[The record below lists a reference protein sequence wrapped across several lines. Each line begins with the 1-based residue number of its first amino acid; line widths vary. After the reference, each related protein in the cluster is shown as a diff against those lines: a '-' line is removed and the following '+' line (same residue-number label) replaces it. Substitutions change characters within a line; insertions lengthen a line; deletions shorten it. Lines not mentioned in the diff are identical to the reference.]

1 MGANSCLNNNEK
13 EQTMTSAKSISA
25 LRQRMLDDMTMRK
38 LTPQTQTQ
46 YLRAVRRLAKY
57 LGRSPDQADAEDL
70 RRFQLHLVEQGTAST
85 TLNATITGLRFF
97 FEVTL
102 GSPQRMA
109 KMSPVREPRKLP
121 VVLSAEEVTRLLD
134 AAPNLKARAALSV
147 AYGAGLRAAEV
158 VSLKVGDIDSERML
172 IRVEQGKGCKDRYAM
187 LSPTLLALLRH
198 WYQEARAAGK
208 MLPGGWLFPGLN
220 PVDPLSKRQLN
231 RLFHAAAD
239 AAGLNKRASLHTLRH
254 SFATHLLEQKTDIR
268 IIQVLL
274 GHKKLETTALYSQV
288 ATKTLREVKSPLDAL
303 PLRGSELTG

>member
-1 MGANSCLNNNEK
+1 
-13 EQTMTSAKSISA
+13 
-25 LRQRMLDDMTMRK
+25 MLDEMRMRK
-38 LTPQTQTQ
+38 LAPETQAL
-46 YLRAVRRLAKY
+46 YLRGVERLAKY

-70 RRFQLHLVEQGTAST
+70 RRFQLHLVEQGISST
-85 TLNATITGLRFF
+85 TLNGTITALRFL
-97 FEVTL
+97 FETTL
-102 GSPQRMA
+102 GSPERMA
-109 KMSPVREPRKLP
+109 KMSTVREPRKLP
-121 VVLSAEEVTRLLD
+121 VVLSAEEVARLLE

-158 VSLKVGDIDSERML
+158 VSLKVGDIDSERMV
-172 IRVEQGKGCKDRYAM
+172 IRVEQGKGSKDRYAM

-220 PVDPLSKRQLN
+220 PIDPLSKRQLN
-231 RLFHAAAD
+231 RLFHVAAET
-239 AAGLNKRASLHTLRH
+239 AGLNKRASLHTLRH

-268 IIQVLL
+268 VIQVLL

-303 PLRGSELTG
+303 PLRGEVRGSELTD